1 MTPFGLALG
10 RAATALWCGES
21 PPRQRGSPRCLGTK
35 ELPRIS
41 RPSRASFR
49 AILACA
55 CCFFFPSSDAYLHA
69 GRAFSSAT
77 VARLDFTL
85 MRSSAR
91 RGSQLEAYEEAVMQ
105 KRLEEMPEAELEAL
119 MKEIEKEKQDLQDR
133 RKGA

>member
-1 MTPFGLALG
+1 
-10 RAATALWCGES
+10 
-21 PPRQRGSPRCLGTK
+21 
-35 ELPRIS
+35 
-41 RPSRASFR
+41 
-49 AILACA
+49 
-55 CCFFFPSSDAYLHA
+55 
-69 GRAFSSAT
+69 
-77 VARLDFTL
+77 